1 MEDGAAPNALSKCCC
16 VTKIKVNISSLPPKK
31 KKKKKKIF
39 VFRVFTFRV

>member
-31 KKKKKKIF
+31 KKKKKIF
-39 VFRVFTFRV
+39 VFRVLTFRV

>member
-1 MEDGAAPNALSKCCC
+1 MEDGAAPNALSKCC
-16 VTKIKVNISSLPPKK
+16 VTKTKVEVSSLPPK